1 MIDFSSKKFI
11 LFDLDGT
18 LFNTLPDL
26 AVSINVMLQQL
37 NLSPLS
43 FEQVKGF
50 IGNGSRNLVRRCLM
64 NSGEDPEKAHAL
76 FYEYYRQHCAEKT
89 VPYPGVMDVLNKNF
103 RAAVLTNKPIVP
115 TRRILSH
122 FGLLGRFEFVLGGD
136 STLERKPS
144 PAGIEYILN
153 SAKVEKKEALMIGD
167 DLPDLFA
174 SKAAGIDSVML
185 LKGFGKAEEILS
197 HFPENS
203 VEHFPELLN
212 LFS

>member
-37 NLSPLS
+37 NLPLLS

-89 VPYPGVMDVLNKNF
+89 VPYPRVMDFLNKNF

-122 FGLLGRFEFVLGGD
+122 FGLLGRFEFVL
-136 STLERKPS
+136 
-144 PAGIEYILN
+144 
-153 SAKVEKKEALMIGD
+153 GD